1 MRLSAALLAS
11 LTLAVPAARA
21 QQPASTLLLAPQPAS
36 CPVDLFIQQRSP
48 TEVVRTGNRQP
59 EPPAHRLIIS
69 VQPRLYMEPIDS
81 IEIVVRGVGNQ
92 RQTLPLGAF
101 PGSAR
106 PDDLQQTFHLR
117 RIASDPTFTRSGIR
131 IRQMNAI
138 RWVELLSV
146 TYTDGTVWR
155 PAANLPC
162 RTEPNRLLLVA
173 SGVTSS
179 R

>member
-1 MRLSAALLAS
+1 MRIPTALL
-11 LTLAVPAARA
+11 
-21 QQPASTLLLAPQPAS
+21 STLLALVLPPAHAQRPAIAFPLPPQPAS

-48 TEVVRTGNRQP
+48 TEVVRTGDQPP
-59 EPPAHRLIIS
+59 EPPAQRLEIAVKPRPYLQPIS
-69 VQPRLYMEPIDS
+69 S

-101 PGSAR
+101 PGGAR
-106 PDDLQQTFHLR
+106 TDDLQQTFHLR
-117 RIASDPTFTRSGIR
+117 RSSSAPTLTRSDIR
-131 IRQMNAI
+131 IPGINAV
-138 RWVELLSV
+138 RWIELLSV

-173 SGVTSS
+173 GPATP
-179 R
+179 